1 MTTFLP
7 TGPADTAKR
16 PGWGELVAGLVIAAI
31 IVYRVPP
38 LLAPHAGAFGP
49 VLYGLILAAIPGV
62 AALSGFTAAARS
74 RIRSLGSFGLYR
86 VPARWIACGAG
97 AGLAA
102 ITLTAVTAAAVL
114 PAATTS
120 PVDGVFAGGGP
131 VATALSVLVLAVL
144 VPLGQELL
152 FRGVVATVLLR
163 HGAVV
168 GVLGSTLLFATAFA
182 LVHGATV
189 PVIVSA
195 AVLGLVTGEL
205 RRRSG
210 SIWPGLAAHVV
221 HNLVALALVLI
232 VTGAP

>member
-86 VPARWIACGAG
+86 VPARWIAGGAG

-102 ITLTAVTAAAVL
+102 ITLTAVTAAVL

-120 PVDGVFAGGGP
+120 PVDGVSAGGGP

-182 LVHGATV
+182 LVHGAAV

-210 SIWPGLAAHVV
+210 SVWPGLAAHVV
-221 HNLVALALVLI
+221 HNLVALALVLT